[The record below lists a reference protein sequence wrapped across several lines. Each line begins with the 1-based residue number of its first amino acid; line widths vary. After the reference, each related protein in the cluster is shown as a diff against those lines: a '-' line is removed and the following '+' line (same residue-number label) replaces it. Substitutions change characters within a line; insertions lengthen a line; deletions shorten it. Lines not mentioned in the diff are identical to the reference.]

1 MFSLSRND
9 KQQIFL
15 SIIVSVKKKNV
26 MIRYAVNV
34 ERQLINNDSLC
45 CNFKMLFPNRKITE
59 NNKSVNEEM
68 SIYKTV
74 REDNEILLYVIGI
87 LLDLAILFA
96 KTLLLDVILA
106 DYS

>member
-1 MFSLSRND
+1 
-9 KQQIFL
+9 
-15 SIIVSVKKKNV
+15 
-26 MIRYAVNV
+26 MIRYAVNI
-34 ERQLINNDSLC
+34 ERQLINNDSLY

-59 NNKSVNEEM
+59 NNKSVNRAVNEEM

>member
-1 MFSLSRND
+1 
-9 KQQIFL
+9 
-15 SIIVSVKKKNV
+15 
-26 MIRYAVNV
+26 MIRYAVNI
-34 ERQLINNDSLC
+34 ERQLINNDSLY

>member
-1 MFSLSRND
+1 
-9 KQQIFL
+9 
-15 SIIVSVKKKNV
+15 
-26 MIRYAVNV
+26 
-34 ERQLINNDSLC
+34 
-45 CNFKMLFPNRKITE
+45 MLFPNRKITE

-96 KTLLLDVILA
+96 KTLL
-106 DYS
+106 